1 MDWRVRSISEH
12 QLEST
17 VPTAVVVVGGI
28 SQLYCIWAISIG
40 RLSEL
45 GHRRQ
50 AHCSHA
56 RPHDHP
62 HTAVLL
68 SLPRT
73 VYGPHL
79 RYRCRAA
86 ARRSQRDCSVWP
98 RVPGT
103 RPKKNKNNS
112 SSTPTSTPPVA
123 ARRCGSHA
131 FIRVATPLLLLLP
144 LLLPAHSMCSVWLQ
158 SGWLDGGVSPSGLLS
173 ASSLFLLRLCHRAFK
188 DFLDDLER
196 RDEIRPTSL
205 VFFFAGKDVAGYI
218 PVQQQQARCAC
229 RTPGQVGRWQ
239 RKQQAVLC
247 TRKARQCVST
257 LGTANQW
264 AGSL

>member
-73 VYGPHL
+73 VYVPHL

-131 FIRVATPLLLLLP
+131 FIRVATPLLLLLL

-205 VFFFAGKDVAGYI
+205 VFFLREKTLQGIYPYSSSRPAVRAARPARLVVGNANSRQCFAH
-218 PVQQQQARCAC
+218 
-229 RTPGQVGRWQ
+229 
-239 RKQQAVLC
+239 
-247 TRKARQCVST
+247 ARQGNASPR
-257 LGTANQW
+257 
-264 AGSL
+264 

>member
-1 MDWRVRSISEH
+1 M
-12 QLEST
+12 
-17 VPTAVVVVGGI
+17 GGI

-131 FIRVATPLLLLLP
+131 FIRVATPLLLLLL

-205 VFFFAGKDVAGYI
+205 VFFLREKTLQGIYPYSSSRPAVRAARPARLVVGNANSRQCFAH
-218 PVQQQQARCAC
+218 
-229 RTPGQVGRWQ
+229 
-239 RKQQAVLC
+239 
-247 TRKARQCVST
+247 ARQGNASPR
-257 LGTANQW
+257 
-264 AGSL
+264 